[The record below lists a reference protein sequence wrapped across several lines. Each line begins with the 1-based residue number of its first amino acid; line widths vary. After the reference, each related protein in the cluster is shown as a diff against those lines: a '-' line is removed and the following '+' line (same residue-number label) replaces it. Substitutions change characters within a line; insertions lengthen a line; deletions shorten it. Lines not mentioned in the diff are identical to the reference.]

1 MLLNS
6 FVILEVELKYIYL
19 MRYITLIIAMIPKHK
34 QYPTVSNRL
43 KDHFRNVLL
52 FKILVSY
59 S

>member
-1 MLLNS
+1 
-6 FVILEVELKYIYL
+6 
-19 MRYITLIIAMIPKHK
+19 MIPKHK